1 MNGYNHEIKRLLTD
15 KGYSPDGIERVYK
28 STMQEAKILYKAWGK
43 AMGDCTKKET
53 TICDRYMSLV
63 QLLSSLY
70 GDQYV
75 REDLL
80 VLMLGVMSIVRD
92 SYKGYATVNLDGLPD
107 FDKGYRLLQS
117 EGYIDIFRVAPPYQI
132 MFLVK

>member
-1 MNGYNHEIKRLLTD
+1 MNGYNQEIKRRLTD
-15 KGYSPDGIERVYK
+15 RGYSLEGIERVYK
-28 STMQEAKILYKAWGK
+28 STMQEAKMLYRAWGK

-53 TICDRYMSLV
+53 AICDRYTSLAELCSSV
-63 QLLSSLY
+63 YCTPYTEEALLL
-70 GDQYV
+70 
-75 REDLL
+75 
-80 VLMLGVMSIVRD
+80 LMLGVMSIVKD

-132 MFLVK
+132 LFLVK